1 MCSGKKERPI
11 CRDEIFVQY
20 NCLLEYYRTLQHH
33 FATRGNYKYVK
44 LCTVEYMYML
54 IFVNVCSYK
63 KIQICVEETR
73 EPNLKRCNLI
83 SNPPISRDS
92 EIWVGKYENM
102 QYKKNTKNPQTQKDG
117 KGNRTKFEL
126 QQW

>member
-1 MCSGKKERPI
+1 MYVNI
-11 CRDEIFVQY
+11 CKYIEIQ
-20 NCLLEYYRTLQHH
+20 L
-33 FATRGNYKYVK
+33 
-44 LCTVEYMYML
+44 
-54 IFVNVCSYK
+54 
-63 KIQICVEETR
+63 CVEETR
-73 EPNLKRCNLI
+73 EANLQGCNLL
-83 SNPPISRDS
+83 SYPPISRDS